1 MAFTQSPSLHW
12 ATSLRFFDL
21 YYGDGSV
28 TFIIYSKWCCRFLWG
43 GFWVWWLLWQILPSF
58 VIFRDMWQL
67 WPCEDWQFILSWGE
81 FWVWWCFFFDK
92 LTVICDTT
100 WHVTVVTVCRVTMQ
114 GAMGGGRGLTPAA
127 TKSRAFHT
135 EQLEQAPQPTP
146 FYRSPSL
153 HCGDHQPQCACESPL
168 GVNWVIEIGAW
179 GGCVPLLETAERS
192 AGRRRWRHD
201 LVVPALVVSVREVG
215 KGRA

>member
-1 MAFTQSPSLHW
+1 MLQVSLRRVLGMMAFVTNFTKLCDIPWHVTVVTLWRLTIHPV
-12 ATSLRFFDL
+12 LR
-21 YYGDGSV
+21 
-28 TFIIYSKWCCRFLWG
+28 R
-43 GFWVWWLLWQILPSF
+43 ILG
-58 VIFRDMWQL
+58 MMM
-67 WPCEDWQFILSWGE
+67 
-81 FWVWWCFFFDK
+81 FFFDK

-192 AGRRRWRHD
+192 AGRRRWRRD

>member
-12 ATSLRFFDL
+12 ATSLRFFNCLICTMVTVLWHLLSIQSDVAGFFGEGFG
-21 YYGDGSV
+21 YDGFCDKFYQALWYSV
-28 TFIIYSKWCCRFLWG
+28 TCDSCDPVKTDNSSCLEENFGYDD
-43 GFWVWWLLWQILPSF
+43 V
-58 VIFRDMWQL
+58 
-67 WPCEDWQFILSWGE
+67 
-81 FWVWWCFFFDK
+81 FFDK

-135 EQLEQAPQPTP
+135 EQLEQAPQPRH
-146 FYRSPSL
+146 FHRSPSL

-179 GGCVPLLETAERS
+179 GGCVPLLETAERGTRDRPVGG
-192 AGRRRWRHD
+192 AG
-201 LVVPALVVSVREVG
+201 G
-215 KGRA
+215 TI